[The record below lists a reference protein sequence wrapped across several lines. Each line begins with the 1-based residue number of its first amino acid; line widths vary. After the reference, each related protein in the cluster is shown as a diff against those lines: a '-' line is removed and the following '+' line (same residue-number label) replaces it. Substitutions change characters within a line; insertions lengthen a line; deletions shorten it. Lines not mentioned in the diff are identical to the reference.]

1 MIRPER
7 TSVNSPDL
15 VHTPRYLTD
24 WSTGTITGPGV
35 ESSERRL
42 RELAGVFADVEAFAA
57 ADPSRLVYRTA
68 CVFPL
73 ADGTEG
79 GLFWGTTF
87 VEPGLVGDEY
97 HMTKGHFH
105 AKADRAET
113 YLTYTG
119 TGFLLLMSRDR
130 RCWAEQ
136 MTAGSTHFIPP
147 ETAHRTINT
156 GDDVLA
162 FGASWPSDAGHDY
175 ASIAAN
181 GFAARVRR
189 VDGTPRLIAENA
201 S

>member
-1 MIRPER
+1 MLSE
-7 TSVNSPDL
+7 SVNDPE
-15 VHTPRYLTD
+15 YFTD
-24 WSTGTITGPGV
+24 WTTGLITGPKV
-35 ESSERRL
+35 EKLERRL
-42 RELAGVFADVEAFAA
+42 RDLGGVFADVDAFEA
-57 ADPSRLVYRTA
+57 ADPTRLVYRTA

-79 GLFWGTTF
+79 GLFWATSF

-113 YLTYTG
+113 YFTYTG
-119 TGFLLLMSRDR
+119 TGLLLLMSRDR
-130 RCWAEQ
+130 RCWAER
-136 MTAGSTHFIPP
+136 MTPGSTHFVPP
-147 ETAHRTINT
+147 VTAHRTINT

-175 ASIAAN
+175 ATIAAD

-189 VDGTPRLIAENA
+189 VNGTPQLVAEGA
-201 S
+201 R